1 MLEVRA
7 LTVHYG
13 KALALEDVS
22 LDVPSNSL
30 VAVIGPNG
38 AGKTTLMRTISGLLR
53 PTRGT
58 VRFDSSSLV
67 GLPAHNVVRKGIV
80 QCPEGRRP
88 FPELAV
94 IENLQLGLP
103 LWSSRAEAQGRLTEI
118 LGLFPRLNERG
129 RQMAGTL
136 SGGEQQMLALARALM
151 CRPRLLLLDEPSMGL
166 APKIVEEV
174 FGVIA
179 KIRSMGVAVL
189 LVEQNVELAL
199 EICDRIA
206 VLDHGRLVFNGTGE
220 ELEHNKTLTEVYLGF
235 A

>member
-1 MLEVRA
+1 
-7 LTVHYG
+7 VH
-13 KALALEDVS
+13 
-22 LDVPSNSL
+22 
-30 VAVIGPNG
+30 
-38 AGKTTLMRTISGLLR
+38 
-53 PTRGT
+53 
-58 VRFDSSSLV
+58 
-67 GLPAHNVVRKGIV
+67 
-80 QCPEGRRP
+80 CPEGRRP

-103 LWSSRAEAQGRLTEI
+103 LWSSGAEAQGRLAEI

-151 CRPRLLLLDEPSMGL
+151 CRPKLLLLDEPSMGL
-166 APKIVEEV
+166 APKIVKEV

-179 KIRSMGVAVL
+179 RIRTMGVAVL
-189 LVEQNVELAL
+189 LVEQNVELAM

-206 VLDHGRLVFNGTGE
+206 VLDHGRLVFNGTSE
-220 ELEHNKTLTEVYLGF
+220 ELKRNRTLTEVYLGF

>member
-22 LDVPSNSL
+22 FDVPGNSL
-30 VAVIGPNG
+30 LAVIGPNG
-38 AGKTTLMRTISGLLR
+38 AGKSTLMRTISGLLR
-53 PTRGT
+53 PTRGAVT
-58 VRFDSSSLV
+58 FDSSSLV
-67 GLPAHNVVRKGIV
+67 GLPAHKVVRKGV
-80 QCPEGRRP
+80 VHCPEGRRP

-103 LWSSRAEAQGRLTEI
+103 LWSSGAEAQGRLAEI

-151 CRPRLLLLDEPSMGL
+151 CRPKLLLLDEPSMGL
-166 APKIVEEV
+166 APKIVKEV

-179 KIRSMGVAVL
+179 RIRTMGVAVL
-189 LVEQNVELAL
+189 LVEQNVELAM

-206 VLDHGRLVFNGTGE
+206 VLDHGRLVFNGTSE
-220 ELEHNKTLTEVYLGF
+220 ELKRNRTLTEVYLGF

>member
-13 KALALEDVS
+13 KALALEDVN
-22 LDVPSNSL
+22 LEVPGNTL
-30 VAVIGPNG
+30 LAVIGPNG

-53 PTRGT
+53 PTAGT
-58 VRFDSSSLV
+58 VMFESRPLV
-67 GLPAHNVVRKGIV
+67 GLAAHKVVRNGLV

-94 IENLQLGLP
+94 IENLQLGMP
-103 LWSSRAEAQGRLTEI
+103 LWASRAQAQSRLAEI
-118 LGLFPRLNERG
+118 LELFPRLQERR

-174 FGVIA
+174 FQVVA
-179 KIRSMGVAVL
+179 RIRTMGVAVL
-189 LVEQNVELAL
+189 LVEQNVELVL

-206 VLDHGRLVFNGTGE
+206 VLDHGRLVFDGTGE
-220 ELEHNKTLTEVYLGF
+220 ELQRNTRLTEVYLGF